1 MVVDLESQRLEA
13 LLEGW
18 STLLD
23 RLASLPAEDRPAAP
37 VPIASVAG
45 QRIVKVYRRMVKE
58 GRAIDPHGP
67 SGPFHELRKR
77 GKELRYLLELFGA
90 PLYPDD
96 VVRPMIKTLKALQN
110 VLGRHQDREVQIA
123 TLSSLAGELADDRSA
138 LLATG
143 ALIAS
148 LEDDK
153 RVARAEFAERFQVF
167 SRKEQRALVRDTF
180 A

>member
-1 MVVDLESQRLEA
+1 
-13 LLEGW
+13 
-18 STLLD
+18 
-23 RLASLPAEDRPAAP
+23 
-37 VPIASVAG
+37 
-45 QRIVKVYRRMVKE
+45 
-58 GRAIDPHGP
+58 
-67 SGPFHELRKR
+67 
-77 GKELRYLLELFGA
+77 
-90 PLYPDD
+90 
-96 VVRPMIKTLKALQN
+96 
-110 VLGRHQDREVQIA
+110 VQIA